1 MSKIVLIVV
10 SLFFTTTL
18 FSSTM
23 FTLTG
28 IQKVYPVVEISGN
41 KVPKTAKSLV
51 TELLLEMTEE
61 LGIKTNGYDQRSLAV
76 VINERIVGKQ
86 ILINVRLL
94 LGEQVYR
101 VGQKEKVFAI
111 TYDSVAPFLYQKEDD
126 VLEKVED
133 SMDTLLSKFSEQYED
148 ENKKVQNLSLGK
160 KGFAEALGYETNYE
174 EAMKRAKKEH
184 KDVMLVLVA
193 NFCPWCRK
201 FEERVLLKK
210 EVNALIQKK
219 YIPLILNKEADAFP
233 KALDMS
239 FTPIV
244 HFISYKTQKSYKSVV
259 GYNNRDEFIY
269 LLKK

>member
-1 MSKIVLIVV
+1 MSKIILILV
-10 SLFFTTTL
+10 SLFVTTTL

-23 FTLTG
+23 FTLSG
-28 IQKVYPVVEISGN
+28 IKKVYPVVEISGS
-41 KVPKTAKSLV
+41 KVPKTAKTLV
-51 TELLLEMTEE
+51 KELLLEMTEE
-61 LGIKTNGYDQRSLAV
+61 LDIKTNGYDQRSLAV

-86 ILINVRLL
+86 VLINVRLL

-111 TYDSVAPFLYQKEDD
+111 TYDSVAPFLYQKNDD
-126 VLEKVED
+126 ILEKVED
-133 SMDTLLSKFSEQYED
+133 SMDTLLSKFSEQYEE
-148 ENKKVQNLSLGK
+148 ENKIVKKLSLGE
-160 KGFAEALGYETNYE
+160 KGFAEVLGYEINYDK
-174 EAMKRAKKEH
+174 AMVRAKKEH

-201 FEERVLLKK
+201 FEERVLLKT

-219 YIPLILNKEADAFP
+219 YIPLILNKEADPFP
-233 KALDMS
+233 PELNMA

-259 GYNNRDEFIY
+259 GYNNKDEFVY
-269 LLKK
+269 LLQK